1 MDVLASSDADT
12 QEIDRDVMESTA
24 LLSEGIEGSYDD
36 TAVRAAKVTFR
47 PGERT
52 KFHTH
57 DGIQILYVTEGEGIV
72 ANREERRRISEGDL
86 VLFSAGEE
94 HWHGNTDDADRPF
107 SHIYFL
113 SEPEEGNLTVLDA
126 PD

>member
-1 MDVLASSDADT
+1 MK
-12 QEIDRDVMESTA
+12 STA

-36 TAVRAAKVTFR
+36 TSVRAAKVTFR
-47 PGERT
+47 PDERT

-72 ANREERRRISEGDL
+72 ANREEQRKVSKGDL
-86 VLFSAGEE
+86 VLFSVGEE
-94 HWHGNTDDADRPF
+94 HWHGNTEDTEECF

-113 SEPEEGNLTVLDA
+113 AQPEDGNLTVLDV
-126 PD
+126 PE